1 MWIRTQ
7 DKEALVYAN
16 NFCIMKTRG
25 EEKYEISY
33 FDGDSFV
40 KLGFYKSKERA
51 LEVLDEMQS
60 YLENNYLSISD
71 MPQHNNNPWIDYCPR
86 YITRTTK
93 TVYQMP
99 KEWLNDRKK
108 IKRKDNKWKRKSTR

>member
-1 MWIRTQ
+1 MWIRSQ
-7 DKEALVYAN
+7 DKRKLLKVNSIILENPLNNGETWIRGYFEKNQYA
-16 NFCIMKTRG
+16 M
-25 EEKYEISY
+25 
-33 FDGDSFV
+33 
-40 KLGFYKSKERA
+40 LGYYKSEERA

-71 MPQHNNNPWIDYCPR
+71 IPQHNNNPWIDYCPR

-99 KEWLNDRKK
+99 EV
-108 IKRKDNKWKRKSTR
+108 

>member
-7 DKEALVYAN
+7 DKMNLIEVQGFQICYIKN
-16 NFCIMKTRG
+16 ED
-25 EEKYEISY
+25 EEYWEIYTIGIRLGKYNSE
-33 FDGDSFV
+33 
-40 KLGFYKSKERA
+40 ERA
-51 LEVLDEMQS
+51 LEVLDEIQA
-60 YLENNYLSISD
+60 YLENNYLSIND

-99 KEWLNDRKK
+99 EV
-108 IKRKDNKWKRKSTR
+108 

>member
-7 DKEALVYAN
+7 NKEDLIKCQKISIIGPGKDVYLLVELTNDNY
-16 NFCIMKTRG
+16 I
-25 EEKYEISY
+25 E
-33 FDGDSFV
+33 
-40 KLGFYKSKERA
+40 LGIYKSRERA

-71 MPQHNNNPWIDYCPR
+71 IPQHNNNPWIDYCPR

-99 KEWLNDRKK
+99 EV
-108 IKRKDNKWKRKSTR
+108 

>member
-1 MWIRTQ
+1 MWVRSQ
-7 DKEALVYAN
+7 DKKTLVKVDKLIIAYDAD
-16 NFCIMKTRG
+16 
-25 EEKYEISY
+25 EKIYEIHNVY
-33 FDGDSFV
+33 DS
-40 KLGFYKSKERA
+40 LGVYKSKKRA
-51 LEVLDEMQS
+51 IEVLDEMQS

-99 KEWLNDRKK
+99 EE
-108 IKRKDNKWKRKSTR
+108 